1 MFLDSYVTEIRS
13 LETALLKAHGRLAAE
28 ADEEALH
35 DLRIA
40 VRRIRSLIAPLRSL
54 PENQALREAATEVGR
69 LTTPTRDLEVLIA
82 ELHQRGEH
90 ALAQARLPQ
99 LEVQHRQI
107 VEAPQLTRL
116 FNQLQQWPAAFQASG
131 LGGDSRKLKRTIR
144 KALDR
149 QVGKLHKALDDADFD
164 RHRLRILVKRTRYLT
179 DAFPSL
185 SPLSSKATKSL
196 KKAQAALG
204 AWHDHYQWLLRSQ
217 QESDL
222 QVLEPAWEEAAEQE
236 LAEAET
242 LLRKLAKVLP
252 NHKKK
257 RSGKKAKKRQ

>member
-13 LETALLKAHGRLAAE
+13 LETALQKAHRRLAAE
-28 ADEEALH
+28 ADDEALH

-90 ALAQARLPQ
+90 ALARARLPQ
-99 LEVQHRQI
+99 LEEEHRQI

-116 FNQLQQWPAAFQASG
+116 FNELQQWPTAFQASE
-131 LGGDSRKLKRTIR
+131 LGGESRKLKRIIR

-149 QVGKLHKALDDADFD
+149 QVGKLQKAMDDADFD

-185 SPLSSKATKSL
+185 SPLSSKAAKSL

-217 QESDL
+217 QETDL
-222 QVLEPAWEEAAEQE
+222 QVLEPIWEEAAEQE

-257 RSGKKAKKRQ
+257 RSGKKAKKRR